1 MSSAPDTPG
10 MRVRAT
16 IEYLGTAYAGWQS
29 QPDQPTVQAAL
40 EHALAVVTGE
50 RVRVA
55 GAGRTDAGVHA
66 TGQVAAFDVPDGTDL
81 YRLRASLNG
90 LTGADI
96 SVVTLEET
104 TRDFDPR
111 RAARSRTYRYTIV
124 SGRPPAAMLRD
135 RSWHVYPTL
144 DPGLLA
150 RLASRIVGVHDFSAF
165 RAADCESDSTEREVL
180 VSEWSIEEGIY
191 TYEVTANAFLKQMVR
206 VLVGTMV
213 EVALGRMTEADFTR
227 LLEGR
232 PRTAAG
238 PTAPARGLT
247 LVDVDY

>member
-1 MSSAPDTPG
+1 

-16 IEYLGTAYAGWQS
+16 IEYLGTAYAGWQV

-40 EHALAVVTGE
+40 EHALAVVLGE

-55 GAGRTDAGVHA
+55 GAGRTDSGVHA
-66 TGQVAAFDVPDGTDL
+66 TGQVAAFDVPEGTDL
-81 YRLRASLNG
+81 YRLRAALNG
-90 LTGADI
+90 LTAADI
-96 SVVTLEET
+96 SVVTLAEAPAE
-104 TRDFDPR
+104 FDPR

-135 RSWHVYPTL
+135 RSWHVYPSL
-144 DPGLLA
+144 DPALLS
-150 RLASRIVGVHDFSAF
+150 RLAARIVGVHDFAAF
-165 RAADCESDSTEREVL
+165 RAADCESDSTEREVF
-180 VSEWSIEEGIY
+180 VSTWSSDDGVY

-213 EVALGRMTEADFTR
+213 EVALGRMTEADFAR
-227 LLEGR
+227 LLSGGTR
-232 PRTAAG
+232 AAAG

-247 LVDVDY
+247 LVRVEY